1 MDENKLNKNKFVPDD
16 FIVPIEHISENFTIR
31 KLTALDL
38 KEDYIAVM
46 ESKEHIHELY
56 DKEHTNEWP
65 PDNLTLEEDEMDLIG
80 HEKEFDERVAFAY
93 TVFDI
98 ENRKCLGCLY
108 IDPSNYYDAEIT
120 MWTRN
125 SITDELLYRTV
136 KKWIEIDWPFKNVNY
151 PVFEELYD
159 K

>member
-1 MDENKLNKNKFVPDD
+1 MENKNKFVPDD

-46 ESKEHIHELY
+46 EAKEHIHELY
-56 DKEHTNEWP
+56 TEEYTNGWP
-65 PDNLTLEEDEMDLIG
+65 ADNLTIEEDEMDLIR

-93 TVFDI
+93 TVFDL
-98 ENRKCLGCLY
+98 ENKNCLGCLY
-108 IDPSNYYDAEIT
+108 IDPSNYHDAEIT

-125 SITDELLYRTV
+125 SITDELLYRTI
-136 KKWIEIDWPFKNVNY
+136 KNWIKRDWPFKNVNY
-151 PVFEELYD
+151 PIFEELYY